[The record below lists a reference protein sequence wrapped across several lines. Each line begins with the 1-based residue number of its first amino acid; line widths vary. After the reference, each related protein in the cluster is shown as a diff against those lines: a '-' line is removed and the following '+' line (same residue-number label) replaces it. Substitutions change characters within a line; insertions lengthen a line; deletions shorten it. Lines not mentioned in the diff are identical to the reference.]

1 MDYTTLGRT
10 ELKVS
15 VAGLG
20 CGGFSRLGLN
30 TGGTETSAI
39 AIIHAALDQGVNL
52 LDTAAPYDTEG
63 VVGKAIKSV
72 PRDRVVITTKSS
84 VMRGGDRW
92 TPERVVAS
100 LDNSLRELGI
110 DCIDVFQLHAVP
122 PSGYDYVRDVI
133 APVLLKEREK
143 GKFRFLGITETSP
156 NDLEHQMLLR
166 AIPDGIWDV
175 VMVAFHLMSQNTR
188 EAVFPATLQHRVGT
202 LLMFAV
208 RSIFARA
215 RARGRGDEGAGG
227 AGQGAAVAG
236 RRPRSARL
244 PDPSRR
250 RHQPD
255 RCGVSL
261 CAARARR
268 GCRAVRHRRSG
279 ASALEHRID
288 PAAAVA
294 AGGPRQA
301 EVAVQP
307 SARRRPGVAAA
318 PTRRNEGSNV
328 MKLAKIEDLH
338 CDAGWR
344 TFSFLKLTTDDGL
357 VGWSEY
363 TEADG
368 SRGLTAVIRGLA
380 EPLIGLDPRPV
391 QQIASMLWV
400 RQVQAPGGVNSRAIA
415 AIENAL
421 LDIKGKAL
429 GVPVYELFGG
439 PVRERIPVYWSHC
452 GSYRVRNHELV
463 GVPPLR
469 TYDDIAALG
478 AEVKRRGFKALKTNI
493 LPFDGEKLTNF
504 GPGFGRS
511 PGWPELNVDRKTLQ
525 AVRDLLGAFRAGAG
539 PEMGLHL
546 DVNYHFKT
554 EGYLQIAKAVA
565 PFDMTWLEIDT
576 WDPQSLALIR
586 RAAPCPIA
594 SLESVCGRR
603 AFRPFFDAYATD
615 VAIIDVIWNGFL
627 ESIKIA
633 VDGRGV

>member
-1 MDYTTLGRT
+1 MEYTTLGRT

-30 TGGTETSAI
+30 TGGTEASAI

-63 VVGKAIKSV
+63 VVGKAIKTV
-72 PRDRVVITTKSS
+72 PRESVVIATKSS
-84 VMRGGDRW
+84 VIRGSERW

-122 PSGYDYVRDVI
+122 PSGYGYVHDVI
-133 APVLLKEREK
+133 APALLKEKEK

-175 VMVAFHLMSQNTR
+175 AMVAFHLMSQNTR
-188 EAVFPATLQHRVGT
+188 EAVFPATLKHRVGT

-215 RARGRGDEGAGG
+215 DRVSEAMKELAAEGKVPQSLADDPDPLGFLMHPGG
-227 AGQGAAVAG
+227 ATSLTDAAY
-236 RRPRSARL
+236 RY
-244 PDPSRR
+244 
-250 RHQPD
+250 
-255 RCGVSL
+255 
-261 CAARARR
+261 
-268 GCRAVRHRRSG
+268 VRH
-279 ASALEHRID
+279 E
-288 PAAAVA
+288 
-294 AGGPRQA
+294 
-301 EVAVQP
+301 
-307 SARRRPGVAAA
+307 PGVDVVLFGTGDQAHL
-318 PTRRNEGSNV
+318 RSNIESILRPPLPQADRDRLKELFGHLRGV
-328 MKLAKIEDLH
+328 GLVTATARKESNDMKLAKIEDLH

-368 SRGLTAVIRGLA
+368 SRGLTGVIRGLA

-463 GVPPLR
+463 GVE
-469 TYDDIAALG
+469 AA
-478 AEVKRRGFKALKTNI
+478 A
-493 LPFDGEKLTNF
+493 
-504 GPGFGRS
+504 
-511 PGWPELNVDRKTLQ
+511 
-525 AVRDLLGAFRAGAG
+525 
-539 PEMGLHL
+539 HL
-546 DVNYHFKT
+546 
-554 EGYLQIAKAVA
+554 
-565 PFDMTWLEIDT
+565 
-576 WDPQSLALIR
+576 
-586 RAAPCPIA
+586 
-594 SLESVCGRR
+594 
-603 AFRPFFDAYATD
+603 
-615 VAIIDVIWNGFL
+615 
-627 ESIKIA
+627 
-633 VDGRGV
+633 

>member
-1 MDYTTLGRT
+1 
-10 ELKVS
+10 
-15 VAGLG
+15 
-20 CGGFSRLGLN
+20 
-30 TGGTETSAI
+30 
-39 AIIHAALDQGVNL
+39 
-52 LDTAAPYDTEG
+52 
-63 VVGKAIKSV
+63 
-72 PRDRVVITTKSS
+72 
-84 VMRGGDRW
+84 
-92 TPERVVAS
+92 
-100 LDNSLRELGI
+100 
-110 DCIDVFQLHAVP
+110 
-122 PSGYDYVRDVI
+122 
-133 APVLLKEREK
+133 
-143 GKFRFLGITETSP
+143 
-156 NDLEHQMLLR
+156 
-166 AIPDGIWDV
+166 
-175 VMVAFHLMSQNTR
+175 
-188 EAVFPATLQHRVGT
+188 
-202 LLMFAV
+202 
-208 RSIFARA
+208 
-215 RARGRGDEGAGG
+215 
-227 AGQGAAVAG
+227 
-236 RRPRSARL
+236 
-244 PDPSRR
+244 
-250 RHQPD
+250 
-255 RCGVSL
+255 
-261 CAARARR
+261 
-268 GCRAVRHRRSG
+268 
-279 ASALEHRID
+279 
-288 PAAAVA
+288 
-294 AGGPRQA
+294 
-301 EVAVQP
+301 
-307 SARRRPGVAAA
+307 
-318 PTRRNEGSNV
+318 
-328 MKLAKIEDLH
+328 MKLVKIEDLH

-344 TFSFLKLTTDDGL
+344 TFSFLKLTTDDGIA
-357 VGWSEY
+357 GWSEY

-368 SRGLTAVIRGLA
+368 SRGLTSVIRGLA

-463 GVPPLR
+463 GVKPLR
-469 TYDDIAALG
+469 TYDDISELG

-511 PGWPELNVDRKTLQ
+511 PGWPEMNVDRKTLQ
-525 AVRDLLGAFRAGAG
+525 SVRDLLGAFRAGAG

-554 EGYLQIAKAVA
+554 EGYLQIAKSVA

-627 ESIKIA
+627 ESIKVAAMAEAYEVNCAPHNYYGHLCSAISAHFCA
-633 VDGRGV
+633 VVPNFRVMEIDIDSVSWRDELFLNAPAIENGELIVPKGPGWGVEVNEAAVRAHPPRTR